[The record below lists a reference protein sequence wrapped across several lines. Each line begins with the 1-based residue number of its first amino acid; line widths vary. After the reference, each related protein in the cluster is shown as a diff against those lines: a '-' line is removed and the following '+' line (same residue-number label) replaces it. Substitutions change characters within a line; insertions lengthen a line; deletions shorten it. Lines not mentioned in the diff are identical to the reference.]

1 MNKVTGTILAN
12 MLSGLAWVFTHVVY
26 GILIMIYHRD
36 VRMIAVF
43 AAVILGIVLL
53 TDWVL

>member
-1 MNKVTGTILAN
+1 MILAN

-43 AAVILGIVLL
+43 AAAILGIVLL